1 MTISTTNDPGRIRV
15 SFEFFP
21 PKSPKMEETLWS
33 CIERLAPL
41 RPDFVSVTY
50 GAGGSTRERT
60 HATVARIVRETS
72 LKPAAHLT
80 CVDATRS
87 EVDDVV
93 RGYASAGVRH
103 IVALRGDPAAGIG
116 NAYTPH
122 AGGYASTPDLIR
134 GIREI
139 GDFEISVS
147 AYPEK
152 HPESPDMP
160 ADIALLKRKV
170 EAGATRAMTQFFF
183 DNDVFERYVD
193 RVRAAGINIP
203 IVPGIVPVLDFAR
216 TASFAAKTGASVPA
230 SFAKRFEGL
239 ENDDT
244 TRQLV
249 ATTVAAEQV
258 FDLVKRGYRDFHF
271 YTMNRADLVYAI
283 CHMLGIRSDMPAV
296 TQAGADAHVVAA

>member
-1 MTISTTNDPGRIRV
+1 MSAFSQSDPNGIRV

-33 CIERLAPL
+33 CIERLTPL

-60 HATVARIVRETS
+60 HATVARIVGETK

-80 CVDATRS
+80 CVDATRD

-93 RGYASAGVRH
+93 RGYAAVGVRH

-116 NAYTPH
+116 SAYTPPTD
-122 AGGYASTPDLIR
+122 GYASTPDLIR

-152 HPESPDMP
+152 HPESPDLP

-193 RVRAAGINIP
+193 RVRAAGITIP

-216 TASFAAKTGASVPA
+216 TASFAAKAGASIPA

-239 ENDDT
+239 ETDEK

-249 ATTVAAEQV
+249 ATTVA
-258 FDLVKRGYRDFHF
+258 
-271 YTMNRADLVYAI
+271 ADLVYAI
-283 CHMLGIRSDMPAV
+283 CHMLGIRPE
-296 TQAGADAHVVAA
+296 AGVSTEAHVAA